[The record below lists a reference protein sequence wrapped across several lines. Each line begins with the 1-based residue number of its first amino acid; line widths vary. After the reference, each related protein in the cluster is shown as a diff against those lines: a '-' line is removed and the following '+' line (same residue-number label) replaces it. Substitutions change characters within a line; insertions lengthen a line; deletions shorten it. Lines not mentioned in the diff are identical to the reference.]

1 MLTYIIYSH
10 TDFLDILKIQTH
22 KLKSY
27 RDKILL
33 INKSDLDLSDIYSQY
48 EKIIFYDDALPY
60 ASRIL
65 SLVDLDLEYVLFIHD
80 IDIIIT
86 KNNKIINHFVDF
98 MKTNDIDRIDLQVRY
113 NWDLNNSEKI
123 YMTIDDKVIELRR
136 QVNAKT
142 KSIYNVN
149 PSIWKLSA
157 LLNIMNQFKN
167 ETYRSIELNVQ
178 EYCSKF
184 KIYKLYSDE
193 YISCGWFSCLSF
205 FQFLHITHRG
215 KLLPILNNNLNEY
228 LKFEYTNILSEWLSD
243 TSRTFADAAGDIA
256 SPSRLSETSKE
267 SIGKIQYI
275 LRKQ

>member
-10 TDFLDILKIQTH
+10 TDFLDMLTIQTY

-27 RDKILL
+27 EDKILL
-33 INKSDLDLSDIYSQY
+33 INKSDLDLSGIYSQY
-48 EKIIFYDDALPY
+48 KKIIFYDDALPY

-65 SLVDLDLEYVLFIHD
+65 SLVDLNLEYVLFIHD

-205 FQFLHITHRG
+205 FQFLHITHGG
-215 KLLPILNNNLNEY
+215 KLLPKSYNNLDEH
-228 LKFEYTNILSEWLSD
+228 LKFQYTNILNTFKNTNRNFSD
-243 TSRTFADAAGDIA
+243 RK
-256 SPSRLSETSKE
+256 LSE
-267 SIGKIQYI
+267 KI
-275 LRKQ
+275 

>member
-10 TDFLDILKIQTH
+10 TDFLDMLTIQTY

-27 RDKILL
+27 EDKILL
-33 INKSDLDLSDIYSQY
+33 INKSDLDLSGIYSQY
-48 EKIIFYDDALPY
+48 KKIIFYDDALPY

-65 SLVDLDLEYVLFIHD
+65 SLVDLNLEYVLFIHD

-113 NWDLNNSEKI
+113 NWDLNNPEKI
-123 YMTIDDKVIELRR
+123 YMTVDDEVIELRR
-136 QVNAKT
+136 QVNVNNY
-142 KSIYNVN
+142 SYNVN
-149 PSIWKLSA
+149 PSIWKLPT

-178 EYCSKF
+178 EYCNKF

-193 YISCGWFSCLSF
+193 YIRCGWFSCLSF
-205 FQFLHITHRG
+205 FQFLHITHGG
-215 KLLPILNNNLNEY
+215 KLLPLLNNNLNEH
-228 LKFEYTNILSEWLSD
+228 LKFEYDYILSEWLSD
-243 TSRTFADAAGDIA
+243 TNRIFADRAGDVA
-256 SPSRLSETSKE
+256 SPLILSEKVKE
-267 SIGKIQYI
+267 NVEKIQYT
-275 LRKQ
+275 LRK